1 MPLAQ
6 LPAFLSACFDDLCAA
21 LDRRSAPRLFLLLEK
36 MVSVLFRVGEK
47 KNGNRSPPESGCSVY
62 SLEAETSKNTG
73 FYDVAPI
80 LY

>member
-36 MVSVLFRVGEK
+36 MGKNGKKMVSVLFRVGEK
-47 KNGNRSPPESGCSVY
+47 KNE
-62 SLEAETSKNTG
+62 L
-73 FYDVAPI
+73 
-80 LY
+80 L